1 MQQIH
6 TKVHLTS
13 NFMLWL
19 SDTLFWEA
27 IRTDLLFL
35 CAIVSVWQKSIW
47 LVVLWHKKER
57 PLIVQKTILS
67 NKEQTT
73 KKKVKIATI
82 RTDCCMS
89 MCMQNR
95 QICLTLHDSVTFIST
110 MHTIHKH
117 SQFHSIV
124 ILLNNFLLLFL
135 SIWLNL
141 CCWIILYMYSI
152 FFTLIN

>member
-73 KKKVKIATI
+73 QKKWKLQPLEPIVACLCVC
-82 RTDCCMS
+82 RTDKYVWHYMTVSHSFQPCTPYTNTHSFIQLSFCWT
-89 MCMQNR
+89 
-95 QICLTLHDSVTFIST
+95 IFAFISLY
-110 MHTIHKH
+110 MIEP
-117 SQFHSIV
+117 
-124 ILLNNFLLLFL
+124 LLLDHF
-135 SIWLNL
+135 I
-141 CCWIILYMYSI
+141 YV
-152 FFTLIN
+152 

>member
-1 MQQIH
+1 MYAQIH
-6 TKVHLTS
+6 SQLQLTS

-19 SDTLFWEA
+19 SDMLFWEA
-27 IRTDLLFL
+27 IKTDLLFL
-35 CAIVSVWQKSIW
+35 CAFVYVDKNIKTCCTFKKSETIDSPKNYSKQQKR
-47 LVVLWHKKER
+47 E
-57 PLIVQKTILS
+57 
-67 NKEQTT
+67 
-73 KKKVKIATI
+73 VKIATI

-124 ILLNNFLLLFL
+124 ILLNIAFIFY
-135 SIWLNL
+135 IWLNL
-141 CCWIILYMYSI
+141 VVGLLYTHI
-152 FFTLIN
+152 FYVN